1 MKKLVSKVQTIYN
14 NMLLQSK
21 LLATYLIIISIPMFL
36 VASFLYGKVYDMVVA
51 DTIRKQQEETSKTA
65 PYIDDKINQ
74 LLGDYTKIEEHPFV
88 SKIFTALKA
97 DASISALCHSR
108 YADAFCRH
116 VETIMEDGFIENVR
130 FYVELPDKDLALIN
144 PSFENMIVPLSSLN
158 NTYWR
163 GIFSGT
169 NISELHCPAFY
180 LSKNEVEKLGDMAYI
195 TKHRVTSGTK
205 TYICYLAIYY
215 SSDVYLDILQQTL
228 PTEGSVSY
236 LINDRDSIIATT
248 SPALSSTYYLN
259 YNTIQD
265 AFMSS
270 NNFLEKIVLG
280 ETIYAGMYNIRA
292 PQWYMVVVIPSTPLI
307 WESRNIMSIYF
318 LIFGGTVLLAL
329 LLAVLVSRSIT
340 KRISMVTKQMARVRT
355 GPPTPLAVSIE
366 HDEIGDLIDTYNYMC
381 VEMNNLMEERA
392 RSAEELRISEFKSLQ
407 AQINPHFL
415 YNTMDMINWMAADGR
430 TSEIGNVVQ
439 NLSRFYKLTLSK
451 KTTLSTIEDEIE
463 HISIYIRLL
472 NMRFHNTIDLVIDI
486 PDELLEYEI
495 PKLTLQPVVENA
507 ILHGIMEKDEKR
519 GCVVLTGW
527 INNENIELM
536 VSDNGVG
543 ISAEK
548 LVTILDGTG
557 NSKTGNNIAIYN
569 THHRLQILY
578 GEKYGLSY
586 SSQLGIGTDVCIQL
600 PAKKAV
606 Q

>member
-451 KTTLSTIEDEIE
+451 KTTLSTIADEIE

>member
-1 MKKLVSKVQTIYN
+1 
-14 NMLLQSK
+14 MLLQSK
-21 LLATYLIIISIPMFL
+21 LLVTYLIVISIPMVL
-36 VASFLYGKVYDMVVA
+36 IATFLYGKVYDMVVA
-51 DTIRKQQEETSKTA
+51 DTIRKQQEETAKTA
-65 PYIDDKINQ
+65 PYIDDEIEQ
-74 LLGDYTKIEEHPFV
+74 LLEDYSKIEEHPFI
-88 SKIFTALKA
+88 SKVFTALST
-97 DASISALCHSR
+97 DASVSALCHSR
-108 YADAFCRH
+108 YADAFYRH
-116 VETIMEDGFIENVR
+116 VEKIIEEGSIENVR
-130 FYVELPDKDLALIN
+130 FYVELPDKDLALNN
-144 PSFENMIVPLSSLN
+144 PVFENMIVPLSSLS

-169 NISELHCPAFY
+169 NISELHCPSFY
-180 LSKNEVEKLGDMAYI
+180 LSKDEVENLGDMAYI
-195 TKHRVTSGTK
+195 TKHRVTSDTR
-205 TYICYLAIYY
+205 TYSCYLAIYY
-215 SSDVYLDILQQTL
+215 SSNVYLNVLKHNL

-236 LINDRDSIIATT
+236 LINDRDSLIATT

-270 NNFLEKIVLG
+270 NNFLQKIVLG
-280 ETIYAGMYNIRA
+280 ETIYAGMYNIRE
-292 PQWYMVVVIPSTPLI
+292 PKWYMVVVIPSTPLI
-307 WESRNIMSIYF
+307 RESRNIMSLYL
-318 LIFGGTVLLAL
+318 LIFGGALLLAL

-340 KRISMVTKQMARVRT
+340 KRISLVTKQMARVRT
-355 GPPTPLAVSIE
+355 GPPTPLEVSTE

-507 ILHGIMEKDEKR
+507 ILHGIMEKAEKK

-527 INNENIELM
+527 INNDMIELM
-536 VSDNGVG
+536 VSDDGVG
-543 ISAEK
+543 IPAEK
-548 LVTILDGTG
+548 LATILDGTG

-578 GEKYGLSY
+578 GDKCGLSY
-586 SSQLGIGTDVCIQL
+586 SSEVGKGTDISIHI
-600 PAKKAV
+600 PAKKAGS
-606 Q
+606 

>member
-1 MKKLVSKVQTIYN
+1 MQ
-14 NMLLQSK
+14 LQSK
-21 LLATYLIIISIPMFL
+21 LLITYLIIISFPMIL
-36 VASFLYGKVYDMVVA
+36 GASFLYGKVYDMVVA

-65 PYIDDKINQ
+65 PIIDNELDK
-74 LLGDYTKIEEHPFV
+74 LLEDYSKIVEHPFILKV
-88 SKIFTALKA
+88 FTALSK
-97 DASISALCHSR
+97 DAPISSLCVSE
-108 YADAFCRH
+108 YADAFFRH
-116 VETIMEDGFIENVR
+116 VDTITEEGTIQNFR
-130 FYVELPDKDLALIN
+130 FYVDIPESDKGFINALTD
-144 PSFENMIVPLSSLN
+144 SRVTSLSSFN

-169 NISELHCPAFY
+169 NITKLHCPAFY
-180 LSKNEVEKLGDMAYI
+180 LSKNEIETLGNMAYI
-195 TKHRVTSGTK
+195 TKHQVTSEQK
-205 TYICYLAIYY
+205 TYTCYIAVYY
-215 SSDVYLDILQQTL
+215 SSNLYLDVLQQNL
-228 PTEGSVSY
+228 PAEGSVAY

-270 NNFLEKIVLG
+270 NNFLEKVVLG
-280 ETIYAGMYNIRA
+280 ETIYAGMYNIRE
-292 PQWYMVVVIPSTPLI
+292 PKWYMVVVTPSTPLI
-307 WESRNIMSIYF
+307 QESRHIMSVYF
-318 LIFGGTVLLAL
+318 LLFGSCILLAL
-329 LLAVLVSRSIT
+329 LLAIIVSRSIT
-340 KRISMVTKQMARVRT
+340 NRISLVTKQMARVRT
-355 GPPTPLAVSIE
+355 GPPTPLEVSGE
-366 HDEIGDLIDTYNYMC
+366 KDEVGDLIDTYNYMC
-381 VEMNNLMEERA
+381 IEMNHLLEERE

-430 TSEIGNVVQ
+430 TSEIGTVVQ

-463 HISIYIRLL
+463 HITIYIRLL
-472 NMRFHNTIDLVIDI
+472 NMRFRNNIDLVIDI

-507 ILHGIMEKDEKR
+507 ILHGIMEKAEKK
-519 GCVVLTGW
+519 GCIVITGW

-536 VSDNGVG
+536 VSDDGVG
-543 ISAEK
+543 IPEEK
-548 LVTILDGTG
+548 LETILDGTG

-586 SSQLGIGTDVCIQL
+586 FSELGIGTDVNIL
-600 PAKKAV
+600 IPAKKGTISS
-606 Q
+606 

>member
-36 VASFLYGKVYDMVVA
+36 VASFLYGKLYDMVVA

>member
-1 MKKLVSKVQTIYN
+1 
-14 NMLLQSK
+14 MLLQSK
-21 LLATYLIIISIPMFL
+21 LLATYLIIISIPMLL

-116 VETIMEDGFIENVR
+116 VETVMEDGFIENVR

-195 TKHRVTSGTK
+195 TKHQVTSGTK

-472 NMRFHNTIDLVIDI
+472 NMRFHNTIELVIDI

-543 ISAEK
+543 IPAEK

>member
-1 MKKLVSKVQTIYN
+1 
-14 NMLLQSK
+14 MLLQSK

-451 KTTLSTIEDEIE
+451 KTTLSTIADEIE